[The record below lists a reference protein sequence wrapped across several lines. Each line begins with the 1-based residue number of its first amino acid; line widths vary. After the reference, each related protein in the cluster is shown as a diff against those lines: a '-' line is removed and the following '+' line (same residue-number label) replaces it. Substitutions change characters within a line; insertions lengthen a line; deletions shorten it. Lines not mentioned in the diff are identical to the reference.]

1 MADDL
6 ALLREWLEILPE
18 GRFELFSGRIAEDFA
33 LRLPY
38 PPPGV
43 PGEFLGREVVRE
55 RLQTTAKGR
64 SPIQFSDLVLRRT
77 DDPELFV
84 TTGNGQATMNSGKV
98 YRNSYVMFTR
108 IRDGMVL
115 EHIEYLNP
123 LKVMEAMGD

>member
-1 MADDL
+1 MVDDL

-18 GRFELFSGRIAEDFA
+18 GRFDEFSGQIAENFA

-43 PGEFLGREVVRE
+43 PGEFLGREIVRE

-64 SPIQFSDLVLRRT
+64 SPIIFSDLVLRRT

-84 TTGNGQATMNSGKV
+84 TTGKGQATMNSGKV

-115 EHIEYLNP
+115 EHVEYLNP
-123 LKVMEAMGD
+123 LMVIEAMGD